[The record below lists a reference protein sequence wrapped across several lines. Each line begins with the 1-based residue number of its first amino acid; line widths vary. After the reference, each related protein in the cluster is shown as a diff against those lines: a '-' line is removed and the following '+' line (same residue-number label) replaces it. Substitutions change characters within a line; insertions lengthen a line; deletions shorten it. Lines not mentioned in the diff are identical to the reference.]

1 MNRAIALAGFA
12 LLAALPA
19 FSLTL
24 EEALQR
30 GRQSAPAVV
39 AARLRIDEARG
50 RVTGAALRVTTNPT
64 LDVEAGRRSGETSS
78 TEYGLAVGQ
87 DLDLPRRRRA
97 RIDAANAI
105 VAQEEQRARDA
116 ERQALLAIAT
126 TFLRALEAR
135 ERADVAA
142 GGEQLAG
149 EALRIAERR
158 YAAGDV
164 AQLDVNLARTAVA
177 RAGAETRV
185 AQASLAGYVV
195 QLQVLLGTT
204 EPVSVDGSLHNA
216 LVTGELAA
224 DRADLRVLDAEIAEA
239 EAEQQL
245 ARTLR
250 WPDFGV
256 RASYAREEGDRIV
269 LGGIGVTLPVFQRGQ
284 EAAAVAG
291 ARLARLRTEREALA
305 QAVEAEVRGAAAS
318 VEALRAVASDYER
331 TVLPLVDENERLAL
345 ESYDVGQIGLGDLLL
360 VRREALDARRSLIDQ
375 LIETR
380 LAEVELRAKAGVWK

>member
-1 MNRAIALAGFA
+1 MNRSIALAGVA

-19 FSLTL
+19 SSLTL

-30 GRQSAPAVV
+30 ARQSAPAVV
-39 AARLRIDEARG
+39 AARMRIDEARG
-50 RVTGAALRVTTNPT
+50 RVTGAALRMTTNPT
-64 LDVEAGRRSGETSS
+64 LDVEAGRRSGEVSS
-78 TEYGLAVGQ
+78 TDYGFAVGQ
-87 DLDLPRRRRA
+87 DLDLPQRRRA
-97 RIDAANAI
+97 RVDAANAF
-105 VAQEEQRARDA
+105 VTQEEQRAFDA
-116 ERQALLAIAT
+116 ERQVLLAVAT
-126 TFLRALEAR
+126 TFLHALEAR

-142 GGEQLAG
+142 SGEQLAG

-158 YAAGDV
+158 YTAGDV

-177 RAGAETRV
+177 RADAETRAARALLAAHV
-185 AQASLAGYVV
+185 A
-195 QLQVLLGTT
+195 QLQVLLGMT
-204 EPVSVDGSLHNA
+204 EPVTIDGRLRDA
-216 LVTGELAA
+216 LVTGALAA

-239 EAEQQL
+239 EAEQRL

-250 WPDFGV
+250 WPDFGL

-284 EAAAVAG
+284 EATAVAN
-291 ARLARLRTEREALA
+291 ARVARLRAEREALA
-305 QAVEAEVRGAAAS
+305 RKIEAEVRGAAAS

-360 VRREALDARRSLIDQ
+360 VRREALDARRFLIDQ

>member
-1 MNRAIALAGFA
+1 MNRSIALAGVA

-19 FSLTL
+19 SSLTL
-24 EEALQR
+24 DEALQR
-30 GRQSAPAVV
+30 ARQSAPAVV
-39 AARLRIDEARG
+39 AARMRIDEARG
-50 RVTGAALRVTTNPT
+50 RVAGAALRLTSNPT
-64 LDVEAGRRSGETSS
+64 LDVEAGRRSGEVSS
-78 TEYGLAVGQ
+78 TDYGFAVGQ
-87 DLDLPRRRRA
+87 DLDPPQRRRA
-97 RIDAANAI
+97 RVDAANAF
-105 VAQEEQRARDA
+105 VTQEEQRAREA
-116 ERQALLAIAT
+116 ERQALLGVAS

-142 GGEQLAG
+142 GGEQLAE

-177 RAGAETRV
+177 RAAAETR
-185 AQASLAGYVV
+185 AAKASLAGHAA
-195 QLQVLLGTT
+195 QLQVLLGMT
-204 EPVSVDGSLHNA
+204 EPVTVDGSLRDA

-239 EAEQQL
+239 EAEQRL

-256 RASYAREEGDRIV
+256 RASYAREEGDRVV
-269 LGGIGVTLPVFQRGQ
+269 LGGIGVTPPVFQRGQ
-284 EAAAVAG
+284 EAAAVAS
-291 ARLARLRTEREALA
+291 ARLARLRAEREALA
-305 QAVEAEVRGAAAS
+305 RTIEAEVRGAAAT
-318 VEALRAVASDYER
+318 VDALRAVASGYER

-345 ESYDVGQIGLGDLLL
+345 ESYDVGQIGLGELLL
-360 VRREALDARRSLIDQ
+360 VRREALDARRFLIDQ

-380 LAEVELRAKAGVWK
+380 LAEVELRAKSGVWK